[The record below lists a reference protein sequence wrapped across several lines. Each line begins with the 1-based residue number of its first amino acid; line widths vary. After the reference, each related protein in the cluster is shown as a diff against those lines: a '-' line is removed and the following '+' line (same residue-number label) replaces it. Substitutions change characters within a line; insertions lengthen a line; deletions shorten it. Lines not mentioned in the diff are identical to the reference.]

1 MRRCKRGESWF
12 SCSSFMAVCAGSGV
26 ITCLYLLLSDFHYQT
41 FRTYLMCLTEFIF
54 LGFHVLHRYAQIED
68 VNSSSLPGAAGSP
81 RGHCFFRLLMKCADV
96 TPDKTATHMEKRRST
111 FEQSQ
116 CRMQRLNLFVVRQSS
131 EWNTVMQI
139 GRGAAIVW
147 WRYGPDTAGL
157 RTNPTLCQSFG
168 SQSSSPTFLPLCS
181 FTVFREIRREKQL
194 GRIGAFFF

>member
-1 MRRCKRGESWF
+1 MFCTDTLKSRTSTAALSQEPQGARG
-12 SCSSFMAVCAGSGV
+12 ATA
-26 ITCLYLLLSDFHYQT
+26 
-41 FRTYLMCLTEFIF
+41 
-54 LGFHVLHRYAQIED
+54 
-68 VNSSSLPGAAGSP
+68 
-81 RGHCFFRLLMKCADV
+81 FFRLLMKCADV
-96 TPDKTATHMEKRRST
+96 TPDKDATHMEKRRST

-116 CRMQRLNLFVVRQSS
+116 CRMQRLNFFVVRQSS

-194 GRIGAFFF
+194 GRIGAFFFYVLKLCQSTSRTCCSQIKIASS